1 MSKPKNQKTV
11 SAKALLAQMDAL
23 AELARQDYVRAIQAV
38 EAKVTEA
45 HALRG
50 TALAEATQEA
60 LPQRDELSRFIAI
73 YGDQVIPAHA
83 AVKAAA
89 ARDDLPAAKAQ
100 ADKMLDGLEA
110 LAAISP
116 DLAKKFEAYE
126 RRLATLE
133 ANDTAQEAKIKALE
147 EAVRLLNGRIDYI
160 NSYLGQAT
168 SGKGFEPF
176 DPSGSPVAPVVPS
189 PVPQD
194 PDPTTDPDSLA
205 AAPAAAQTDDE
216 PEPPKFPKK
225 GIFRTLQERIGLGRS
240 NGDGDSVPFRP
251 SQFAGPVTSNNPAT
265 AGGAH

>member
-1 MSKPKNQKTV
+1 MTQKKNQPKKTV

-23 AELARQDYVRAIQAV
+23 AELARQDYIRTIQAA
-38 EAKVTEA
+38 EAKVAEA

-73 YGDQVIPAHA
+73 YGDHVIPAHA

-89 ARDDLPAAKAQ
+89 AKDDLPTAKDE
-100 ADKMLDGLEA
+100 ADKMLNGLEA

-116 DLAKKFEAYE
+116 DLAEKFEVYG

-133 ANDTAQEAKIKALE
+133 ANDTAQDDKIKALE
-147 EAVRLLNGRIDYI
+147 ELVRLLNDRIDYI
-160 NSYLGQAT
+160 NHYLGQAT
-168 SGKGFEPF
+168 SGKGFKPF
-176 DPSGSPVAPVVPS
+176 NPSGSPVAPVVPS
-189 PVPQD
+189 PVPQN

-205 AAPAAAQTDDE
+205 AAAAAQTDDTE
-216 PEPPKFPKK
+216 PSKK
-225 GIFRTLQERIGLGRS
+225 GSIRTFRERLRLGGGGNLWHPRQYIAPRVQGTD
-240 NGDGDSVPFRP
+240 N
-251 SQFAGPVTSNNPAT
+251 QPAT

>member
-11 SAKALLAQMDAL
+11 SAKALLAEMNALEAL
-23 AELARQDYVRAIQAV
+23 AREDYLKAIKAIEAV
-38 EAKVTEA
+38 VAE
-45 HALRG
+45 G
-50 TALAEATQEA
+50 TALEGAARAA
-60 LPQRDELSRFIAI
+60 LIEKNLPKRDELAAFIKV
-73 YGDQVIPAHA
+73 YDDQVIPAHA

-89 ARDDLPAAKAQ
+89 AEDDLPAAKAQ

-133 ANDTAQEAKIKALE
+133 ANDTAQDDKIKALE
-147 EAVRLLNGRIDYI
+147 ELVRLLNGRIDYI
-160 NSYLGQAT
+160 NHYLGQAT

-176 DPSGSPVAPVVPS
+176 DTSGSPVAPVVPS